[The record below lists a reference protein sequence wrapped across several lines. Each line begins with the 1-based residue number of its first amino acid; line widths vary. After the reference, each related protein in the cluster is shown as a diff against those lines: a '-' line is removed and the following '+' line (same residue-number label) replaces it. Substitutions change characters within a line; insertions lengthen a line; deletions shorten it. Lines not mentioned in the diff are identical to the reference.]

1 MNEEMIIMTLISEG
15 GGARAKSLQAIRAAR
30 VGDFTKSEQ
39 LMKEA
44 NQALKKAHNYQTK
57 LIQSEI
63 TNQSLQISLLL
74 IHAQDHLMNALTV
87 NELSKEI
94 IENLKE
100 RRG

>member
-1 MNEEMIIMTLISEG
+1 MTLISEG

-30 VGDFTKSEQ
+30 AGDFAKSEM
-39 LMKEA
+39 LMREA
-44 NQALKKAHNYQTK
+44 KYALKKAHNYQTK
-57 LIQSEI
+57 LIQTEI
-63 TNQSLQISLLL
+63 ANQSIPISLLL

-100 RRG
+100 RRD